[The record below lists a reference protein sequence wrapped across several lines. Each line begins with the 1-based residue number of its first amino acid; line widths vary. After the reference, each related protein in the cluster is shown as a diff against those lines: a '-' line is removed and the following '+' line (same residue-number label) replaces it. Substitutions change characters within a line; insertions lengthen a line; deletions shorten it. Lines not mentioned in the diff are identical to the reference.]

1 MTGYGYTQTFRTC
14 PREVWYSLKFG
25 RGMHPRRTSQAD
37 PEATLVLEKIAETG
51 AKRAVQTENYDS
63 SRGGGIGVSPE
74 GRFWILSASDSGEP
88 GEISDKQMPMMT
100 ADGAGLIVA
109 VFIASAVEV
118 VEAFTIILAMGI
130 TRGWKSAIAGTVVAL
145 VALGVVT
152 AAVGVSLDRYVN
164 AAFLQFF
171 IGVLLLIFGA
181 QWLRKA
187 ILRSAGLKALHDE
200 EQIFAEEQAAAR
212 SAQTTR
218 HFGIDWFGFVVTF
231 KGVLLEGIE
240 VIFIVITFGI
250 GAAHR
255 GMPNAMAIAAT
266 GALAAAV
273 MVMVA
278 GFFARRPLSM
288 VPENTMKF
296 GVGLL
301 LSTFGIFWAV
311 EGMRFFGPEKASL
324 QWPGGTWAL
333 LYVLIAWSVVSWST
347 VTLLRNTSGVLDRG
361 DAS

>member
-1 MTGYGYTQTFRTC
+1 M
-14 PREVWYSLKFG
+14 L
-25 RGMHPRRTSQAD
+25 
-37 PEATLVLEKIAETG
+37 
-51 AKRAVQTENYDS
+51 
-63 SRGGGIGVSPE
+63 
-74 GRFWILSASDSGEP
+74 
-88 GEISDKQMPMMT
+88 T
-100 ADGAGLIVA
+100 ADGVGLIA
-109 VFIASAVEV
+109 TVFVASAVEV
-118 VEAFTIILAMGI
+118 VEAFTIILAMGV
-130 TRGWKSAIAGTVVAL
+130 TRGWKSAIAGTIAAL
-145 VALGVVT
+145 VALGVIT
-152 AAVGVSLDRYVN
+152 AVVGVSLDRYVN

-171 IGVLLLIFGA
+171 IGTLLLMFGV

-212 SAQTTR
+212 SAAATQR
-218 HFGIDWFGFVVTF
+218 FGIDWFGFVVTF

-255 GMPNAMAIAAT
+255 GMPNAMAIAAA

-273 MVMVA
+273 MVMIA

-311 EGMRFFGPEKASL
+311 EGMGFFGPEKASL
-324 QWPGGTWAL
+324 QWPGGAWAL
-333 LYVLIAWSVVSWST
+333 LYIVIAWSVVSFIT
-347 VTLLRNTSGVLDRG
+347 VTLLRNTSGTLERG
-361 DAS
+361 GAT

>member
-1 MTGYGYTQTFRTC
+1 M
-14 PREVWYSLKFG
+14 L
-25 RGMHPRRTSQAD
+25 
-37 PEATLVLEKIAETG
+37 
-51 AKRAVQTENYDS
+51 
-63 SRGGGIGVSPE
+63 
-74 GRFWILSASDSGEP
+74 
-88 GEISDKQMPMMT
+88 T
-100 ADGAGLIVA
+100 ADSVGLIAA

-118 VEAFTIILAMGI
+118 VEAFTIVLAMGI
-130 TRGWKSAIAGTVVAL
+130 TRGWKSAIAGTIVAL
-145 VALGVVT
+145 IVLGVVT

-171 IGVLLLIFGA
+171 IGALLLLFGV

-200 EQIFAEEQAAAR
+200 ERIFAEEQAAAR
-212 SAQTTR
+212 SAEATR
-218 HFGIDWFGFVVTF
+218 RLGLDWFGFIVAF

-301 LSTFGIFWAV
+301 LSTFGLFWAV
-311 EGMRFFGPEKASL
+311 EGMGFFGPGKASL
-324 QWPGGTWAL
+324 QWPGGAWAL
-333 LYVLIAWSVVSWST
+333 LYILIAWSVVSLST
-347 VTLLRNTSGVLDRG
+347 VTLLRNTRGALERG

>member
-1 MTGYGYTQTFRTC
+1 
-14 PREVWYSLKFG
+14 
-25 RGMHPRRTSQAD
+25 
-37 PEATLVLEKIAETG
+37 
-51 AKRAVQTENYDS
+51 
-63 SRGGGIGVSPE
+63 
-74 GRFWILSASDSGEP
+74 
-88 GEISDKQMPMMT
+88 MPMMT
-100 ADGAGLIVA
+100 ADGVGLITA

-130 TRGWKSAIAGTVVAL
+130 TRGWKSAIAGTIAAL

-152 AAVGVSLDRYVN
+152 AVVGVSLDRYVN
-164 AAFLQFF
+164 TAFLQFF

-200 EQIFAEEQAAAR
+200 ERIFAEEQAVAR
-212 SAQTTR
+212 SAQTTQ

-255 GMPNAMAIAAT
+255 GMPNAMAIAAA

-296 GVGLL
+296 SVGLL

-311 EGMRFFGPEKASL
+311 EGMGFFGPAKASL

-347 VTLLRNTSGVLDRG
+347 VTLLRNTNGVHERG
-361 DAS
+361 EAS